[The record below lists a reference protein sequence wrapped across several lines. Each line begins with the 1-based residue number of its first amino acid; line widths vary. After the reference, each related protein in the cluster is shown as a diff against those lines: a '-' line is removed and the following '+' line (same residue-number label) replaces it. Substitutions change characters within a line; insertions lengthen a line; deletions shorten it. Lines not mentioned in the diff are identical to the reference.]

1 MKKLFLSLS
10 LIVFAVIANA
20 QSKKPQASP
29 EQTIKQDFGLSTVE
43 ITYCRPS
50 VKGRVIF
57 GDLVPYGEVWRTGA
71 NAPTRIIFNTDVKIA
86 GQSLK
91 AGEYELFTVPGKEE
105 WEIIFSKETKG
116 WGSSDYKKED
126 DALRVKVKP
135 STQALKTEMF
145 TIMVDNVT
153 AANCEIHLVWD
164 NLLVNI
170 PVSNN

>member
-1 MKKLFLSLS
+1 MKKLFCSFSL
-10 LIVFAVIANA
+10 LMLVIVANA

-71 NAPTRIIFNTDVKIA
+71 NAPTRIVFNTDVKIA
-86 GQSLK
+86 GQTLK
-91 AGEYELFTVPGKEE
+91 AGEYEFFTVPGKDE

-126 DALRVKVKP
+126 DALRVKVKLTTQ
-135 STQALKTEMF
+135 STKAEMF
-145 TIMVDNVT
+145 TVMVDNVT

-164 NLLVNI
+164 NVLVSI
-170 PVSNN
+170 PVSN